1 MEMAVL
7 LPTLAGP
14 ISDRLR
20 QQIEFVA
27 NNYGLISGLPQS
39 CMTEVETRNQHT
51 FIEQLSQFYGSV
63 AVINGSTTA
72 MKDVPYYT
80 EIALKEAA
88 AKRAGL

>member
-1 MEMAVL
+1 MAVL

-14 ISDRLR
+14 GSDRLR

-27 NNYGLISGLPQS
+27 NNYGLI
-39 CMTEVETRNQHT
+39 VETRNQHT
-51 FIEQLSQFYGSV
+51 FIEQLSRFYGSV

-80 EIALKEAA
+80 KIALKEAA